1 MKRSRWRDRNA
12 GGRKSGAEGDTRE
25 DDAVM
30 SMWRA
35 VEVVRANEVAEV
47 KEVVRPWPLKV
58 ISSRTFFSL
67 ELETGVPRLTGPSS
81 CWSSS
86 LGQCLVT

>member
-1 MKRSRWRDRNA
+1 MKSRWRDRKA
-12 GGRKSGAEGDTRE
+12 GGRKNGAEGDTRE

-35 VEVVRANEVAEV
+35 VEVERAKEVAEV

-67 ELETGVPRLTGPSS
+67 ELETVST
-81 CWSSS
+81 
-86 LGQCLVT
+86 